1 MLGFLS
7 GPTARKLALAL
18 VIPIVLL
25 FIASRL
31 GLDGNNSTLV
41 AAGFLAGMLFPD
53 IDVLTGFIRTTFQTM
68 VLIVLMGFAILL
80 FPFFWPMAEGYCPAS
95 AITGFSPGLDALSVC
110 QIGFAILVLAAAY
123 ALSWVLVAWIPGKN
137 AFHQWTTAAV
147 MTGSVGMLNSI
158 IHLSD
163 SPWPLA
169 AGFFIGYAAHLLA
182 DSPPGGLPFFGQ
194 PAKQKA

>member
-1 MLGFLS
+1 MLGLLS
-7 GPTARKLALAL
+7 GPTARKTVLGL
-18 VIPIVLL
+18 VIPLVLL
-25 FIASRL
+25 FVASRL
-31 GLDGNNSTLV
+31 GLSPADSTLV

-80 FPFFWPMAEGYCPAS
+80 FPFFWPMAEGYCPVS
-95 AITGFSPGLDALSVC
+95 AIASVSPGLDSGAVC
-110 QIGFAILVLAAAY
+110 QIGLAILVLAAAY
-123 ALSWVLVAWIPGKN
+123 ALSWVLVAWIPAKN

-147 MTGSVGMLNSI
+147 MAGSVGMLNSV

-169 AGFFIGYAAHLLA
+169 AGFFIGYAIHLLA
-182 DSPPGGLPFFGQ
+182 DSPPAGLPLFGQ
-194 PAKQKA
+194 PAAKK